1 MQSMD
6 LKREKE
12 AHRGKLSFWEWAKL
26 IAASI
31 LIALAVD
38 ALGLAIWWY
47 FIK

>member
-1 MQSMD
+1 MD
-6 LKREKE
+6 LERDKE
-12 AHRGKLSFWEWAKL
+12 ALRGKLSYWEWAKL

-38 ALGLAIWWY
+38 AFGLAIWWY